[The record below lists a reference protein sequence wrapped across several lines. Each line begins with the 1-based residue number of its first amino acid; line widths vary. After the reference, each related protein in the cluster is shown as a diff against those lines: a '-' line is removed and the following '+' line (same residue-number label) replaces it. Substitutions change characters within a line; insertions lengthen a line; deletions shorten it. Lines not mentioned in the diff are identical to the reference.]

1 MKALLL
7 CAGYG
12 TRLYPITKNKPKCL
26 VEIDGKPVLDFWLKK
41 LIEMNIKDV
50 LINTHF
56 LPEKVEKYVKK
67 VNYPLNI
74 NLVYEKKLLGTAGTL
89 KANKHFFKK
98 ESIFLVHADNLS
110 FFDSKKFL
118 EKFKNRKKKIVI
130 TMMTFET
137 EYPESCGVVELTK
150 DGEIKNF
157 YEKVKNP
164 PTNLA
169 NGAVYLISSNIFK
182 FLETLDQEYIDF
194 SNDVIPF
201 NLNKINTFKNEKF
214 HIDIGTIEN
223 LKKARLKFK
232 YDYKYL
238 LSKN

>member
-56 LPEKVEKYVKK
+56 LAEKVEKYVRK

-89 KANKHFFKK
+89 KANKH
-98 ESIFLVHADNLS
+98 A
-110 FFDSKKFL
+110 
-118 EKFKNRKKKIVI
+118 
-130 TMMTFET
+130 
-137 EYPESCGVVELTK
+137 
-150 DGEIKNF
+150 
-157 YEKVKNP
+157 
-164 PTNLA
+164 
-169 NGAVYLISSNIFK
+169 
-182 FLETLDQEYIDF
+182 
-194 SNDVIPF
+194 
-201 NLNKINTFKNEKF
+201 
-214 HIDIGTIEN
+214 
-223 LKKARLKFK
+223 
-232 YDYKYL
+232 
-238 LSKN
+238 